1 MRRFLFVISCL
12 ALIASSV
19 IAEDTKITFV
29 TDWKA
34 QAEHGGFYQA
44 VAKGYYKK
52 RGLDVTIR
60 QGGPQSDNPR
70 LLAAGAI
77 DIALTSN
84 NFQPIN
90 LLAAGADTKVVMA
103 VFQKDPQVFMVH
115 PENPANSIAEM
126 KDMPIFIAD
135 SAIGTIWPWLE
146 AKFGFTDK
154 QIRKYTY
161 SLAPWLV
168 NKGTVQE
175 GYLSSEPFTAKQAGI
190 DPKVF
195 LLADEGYLGYAAM
208 VTVRG
213 EFIRKSPEV
222 VRKFVEA
229 TIEGWQ
235 DYLYND
241 PVPANAL
248 ILNDNPEATEELLA
262 YSIKTMKSANIVGTG
277 GDIGQ
282 IDPARWNRFY
292 REMSALGV
300 FPSNLDVRKA
310 FTTEFLPS
318 SVKTDTK
325 TE

>member
-1 MRRFLFVISCL
+1 MIRLFIFIIFISSPVSTF
-12 ALIASSV
+12 AD
-19 IAEDTKITFV
+19 DTSITFV

-44 VAKGYYKK
+44 LAKGFYKK
-52 RGLDVTIR
+52 RGLNITIR

-115 PENPANSIAEM
+115 PESSANSIAEM
-126 KDMPIFIAD
+126 KGMPIFIAD
-135 SAIGTIWPWLE
+135 SAIGTLWPWLE
-146 AKFGFTDK
+146 AKFGFTSK

-175 GYLSSEPFTAKQAGI
+175 GYMSSEPFTAREAGVK
-190 DPKVF
+190 PKIF
-195 LLADEGYLGYAAM
+195 LLADAGYPGYAAM

-213 EFIRKSPEV
+213 AFIKKSPEV
-222 VRKFVEA
+222 VRNFVEA
-229 TIEGWQ
+229 SIEGWN
-235 DYLYND
+235 DYLYGD
-241 PVPANAL
+241 PSAGNAL
-248 ILNDNPEATEELLA
+248 ILKDNPEATPELLA
-262 YSIKTMKSANIVGTG
+262 FSIETMKNANIVGKG
-277 GDIGQ
+277 NAIGQ
-282 IDPARWNRFY
+282 IDPVRWQQFY
-292 REMSALGV
+292 KEMSDLGV
-300 FPSNLDVRKA
+300 FEKGLKAADA
-310 FTTEFLPS
+310 FTTDFLP
-318 SVKTDTK
+318 KTDLK
-325 TE
+325 